1 VRAFEKLNWAGVKDG
16 ELVLMTV
23 EHLGDPDMKMQI
35 ADFRDDHALF
45 IPKVGRWV
53 GMSPSRGLRF
63 GSGPLRMVNGI
74 WYCSEDRESQRGYED
89 LGLSPETLSLEP
101 IK

>member
-1 VRAFEKLNWAGVKDG
+1 MRAFDKLNWAGVKDG

-23 EHLGDPDMKMQI
+23 EHLGDPDMRMSV

-53 GMSPSRGLRF
+53 GMSPTRGLRF
-63 GSGPLRMVNGI
+63 GAGPLRMVDGV
-74 WYCSEDRESQRGYED
+74 WYCSEDRDSQRGHED
-89 LGLSPETLSLEP
+89 FGLSPDRLSLEP

>member
-1 VRAFEKLNWAGVKDG
+1 MRAFEKLDWSVVKEG

-23 EHLGDPDMKMQI
+23 EHLGDPDAKMKV

-45 IPKVGRWV
+45 IPNVKRWV
-53 GMSPSRGLRF
+53 GMSPTRGLRF
-63 GSGPLRMVNGI
+63 GTGPLRMADGI
-74 WYCSEDRESQRGYED
+74 WYCSEDVSSQRGHED
-89 LGLSPETLSLEP
+89 FTLSPEVLSLEP